1 MRTLMTADL
10 APVASP
16 STQAR
21 LLAAHDGR
29 LVRTALPR
37 KLDRFGGL
45 LGSCAAM
52 QHVYDL
58 IARVAKTDATIM
70 LAGDT
75 GTGKEMVAQTIHELS
90 RRYDGAFLPVNCGAM
105 SPTLIE
111 SELFGHERGSFT
123 GANHAHRGYFE
134 RANGGTLFLDEV
146 TEMPFDLQVKLLR
159 VLETG
164 TLMRVGAQDPI
175 RLDVRVIA
183 ATNCKPEEAVA
194 KGKLRRDLLYRLNVF
209 PIVLP
214 PLREREDDLE
224 LLAEDALE
232 QLNQQNGTNKRFTK
246 RCLERLKRHSWP
258 GNVRELRNAI
268 QRAFILAEDMIDPA
282 NLAFESARPTDAGGE
297 TVVVEIGMSIAEVK
311 RRLMRATVDAC
322 RGDKKKAATLLGI
335 GLKTLYN
342 WLSE

>member
-1 MRTLMTADL
+1 
-10 APVASP
+10 
-16 STQAR
+16 
-21 LLAAHDGR
+21 
-29 LVRTALPR
+29 
-37 KLDRFGGL
+37 
-45 LGSCAAM
+45 
-52 QHVYDL
+52 
-58 IARVAKTDATIM
+58 
-70 LAGDT
+70 
-75 GTGKEMVAQTIHELS
+75 
-90 RRYDGAFLPVNCGAM
+90 
-105 SPTLIE
+105 
-111 SELFGHERGSFT
+111 
-123 GANHAHRGYFE
+123 
-134 RANGGTLFLDEV
+134 V

-175 RLDVRVIA
+175 TLDVRVIA

-214 PLREREDDLE
+214 PLREREDDVE
-224 LLAEDALE
+224 LLAEDALD

-246 RCLERLKRHSWP
+246 GCLERLKRYSWP

-282 NLAFESARPTDAGGE
+282 NLPFESAGPTDAGGE
-297 TVVVEIGMSIAEVK
+297 AVVVEIGMSIAEVK
-311 RRLMRATVDAC
+311 RRLMRATVEAC